1 MSWARFA
8 KAAARA
14 IWSLA
19 ISPVFLIL
27 FFFVLIGI
35 GIIVV
40 IAIPGTI
47 VRNLEWS
54 ESLRKQGRIGEPD
67 PKSGQYRSGTLI
79 VDSFTPAKGVLRCWW
94 TPDDIRAISPFEVHM
109 HERFEDRLDEVMR
122 NHPNVPRSP
131 FDSWVYDRYLHP
143 ETGTAILLATK
154 KGDRCAERLR
164 RDNPGL
170 DKIVTWSALVA
181 RRETLDRQNREG
193 EQGQIGNG

>member
-8 KAAARA
+8 KAAART

-19 ISPVFLIL
+19 MSPVILIL

-54 ESLRKQGRIGEPD
+54 ESLRKQGRIGDPD
-67 PKSGQYRSGTLI
+67 SKSGRYRSGTLI

-94 TPDDIRAISPFEVHM
+94 TPDDIRAISPFEVPG

-122 NHPNVPRSP
+122 NHPIISISL
-131 FDSWVYDRYLHP
+131 FDLWVHDRYIHP
-143 ETGTAILLATK
+143 ETGTAILLATQ

-164 RDNPGL
+164 RENPGL
-170 DKIVTWSALVA
+170 DMIVTWSALVA
-181 RRETLDRQNREG
+181 RRETHDRQNRDG